1 MHTTNAR
8 NFNTIL
14 IIKNS
19 KNSKNSKHLKHL
31 KHGGLILL
39 VDRMDNAYN
48 VHVFK
53 RFQTDNYWSEIFF
66 SCR

>member
-19 KNSKNSKHLKHL
+19 KNSKHL